1 MTENTDNN
9 FLGENTPT
17 TDSSPHRCG
26 YVAIVGAPNAG
37 KSTLLNRLVGSKV
50 AIVSPKVQTTRNRIL
65 GITMRGNTQMILCD
79 TPGIFNAKEKFEKA
93 MVASAYAGARDADVV
108 LLLIDAMK
116 GLCRNT
122 LGIIENIKTLD
133 RPILIALN
141 KIDKMDKEKLPI
153 LCQQVAD
160 ALPDYRKLFLIS
172 AAKGDGIDDVM
183 AYAAAL
189 LPEAHWLYPEDQ
201 AADLPMRFL
210 AAEITREKLFLRLRE
225 ELPYSVAVDTETWE
239 ERKDGSVAIRQI
251 IYVRSES
258 QKKIVLGSKG
268 EMLKQVGQSSRHN
281 LGRLLERPVHLFLF
295 VKVAENWKDD
305 REFFESI
312 GLEY

>member
-1 MTENTDNN
+1 MIDTEKTA
-9 FLGENTPT
+9 
-17 TDSSPHRCG
+17 PHSNAPQKCG

-65 GITMRGNTQMILCD
+65 GITMLDNTQIILCD

-108 LLLIDAMK
+108 VLLIDAMK

-122 LGIIENIKTLD
+122 LSIIENLKTLD

-141 KIDKMDKEKLPI
+141 KIDKMDKEALPA

-160 ALPDYRKLFLIS
+160 ALPNYQRLFLIS
-172 AAKGDGIDDVM
+172 AAKGDGIQDVM
-183 AYAAAL
+183 SFAASL
-189 LPEAHWLYPEDQ
+189 LPEGHWLYPEDQ
-201 AADLPMRFL
+201 TADLPLRFL
-210 AAEITREKLFLRLRE
+210 AAEITREKIFLRLRE
-225 ELPYSVAVDTETWE
+225 ELPYSVAVTTESWE
-239 ERKDGSVAIRQI
+239 ERKDGSITIRQV
-251 IYVRSES
+251 IYVRSEN
-258 QKKIVLGSKG
+258 QKKIVLGNKG
-268 EMLKQVGQSSRHN
+268 DMLKQIGQASRHN
-281 LGRLLERPVHLFLF
+281 LNRLLERAIHLFLF